1 MENIKETNFIADAN
15 VSNIP
20 IEKFLSSIYILDC
33 DVKKNLKIKDNE
45 IATIVGL
52 ASASEINTEAVNAFI
67 EENKKEKER
76 ILNDL
81 LYLTATSTVEFKM

>member
-1 MENIKETNFIADAN
+1 MENIKETNLP

-20 IEKFLSSIYILDC
+20 IEKFLSSTYILDC

-52 ASASEINTEAVNAFI
+52 ASANEINIEAVNAFI
-67 EENKKEKER
+67 EENKKENEM

-81 LYLTATSTVEFKM
+81 LYLTATSNVEFKM